1 MTTTIRNTENKSLN
15 KISGQLVFLNVALIA
30 LEREQG
36 DRSLVNQMHRS
47 VQTVRAT
54 CEQAGYSELE
64 LLASDFEDLLRLV
77 RDGVIELSRER
88 LCLFRVCEEA
98 LECGVDSLRIGVP
111 LSSEIDEVRLVLHQ
125 TLIESSLEASR
136 C

>member
-1 MTTTIRNTENKSLN
+1 MMAMTRDTKNKSLD

-36 DRSLVNQMHRS
+36 DRSLINQMHRS
-47 VQTVRAT
+47 IQTVRAT

-64 LLASDFEDLLRLV
+64 LLASDFEDFLRLV
-77 RDGVIELSRER
+77 RDGVIELSREQ
-88 LCLFRVCEEA
+88 LGLFRDCEEA

-111 LSSEIDEVRLVLHQ
+111 LSGEIEEVCLKVRRTLV
-125 TLIESSLEASR
+125 ESSLSASR